1 MRHFILDGHNILFKD
16 NYPKNRVSGDPANA
30 FNKLIFRCQRLIS
43 GKSKKCTV
51 FFDGAPPGDIITGIN
66 NVQVTFSYNRSADNL
81 IKSLIARSKNPRNLI
96 IVSDDAEIQK
106 FARVHS
112 CELLSV
118 KRFLTETLQSG
129 ESADPEKPTT
139 DDMSIE
145 EWIRLFNR

>member
-1 MRHFILDGHNILFKD
+1 MRHFILDGHNIIFKD
-16 NYPKNRVSGDPANA
+16 NGLKGRVSADPAYA

-43 GKSKKCTV
+43 GKSIKCTV
-51 FFDGAPPGDIITGIN
+51 FFDGTPPGEIITGIK

-96 IVSDDAEIQK
+96 IVSDDAEIQR

-112 CELLSV
+112 CELQSV
-118 KRFLTETLQSG
+118 KRFLTETFRSG
-129 ESADPEKPTT
+129 AADDPGKPTT

-145 EWIRLFNR
+145 EWIRLFNQ

>member
-1 MRHFILDGHNILFKD
+1 MRHFILDGHNIIFKD
-16 NYPKNRVSGDPANA
+16 IGLKSRVSANPAYA
-30 FNKLIFRCQRLIS
+30 FNKLIFSCQRLTS
-43 GKSKKCTV
+43 GKTKKCTI
-51 FFDGAPPGDIITGIN
+51 FFDGTPPGEIITGIK

-112 CELLSV
+112 CELLPV

-129 ESADPEKPTT
+129 ASDAPEKPTT

-145 EWIRLFNR
+145 EWIRLFNK